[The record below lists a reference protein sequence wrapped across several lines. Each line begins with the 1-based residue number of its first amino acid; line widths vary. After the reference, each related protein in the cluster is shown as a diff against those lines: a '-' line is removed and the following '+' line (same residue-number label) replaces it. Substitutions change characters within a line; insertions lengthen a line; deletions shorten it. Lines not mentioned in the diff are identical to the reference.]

1 MNTYAQKV
9 LVSLRFHWTLN
20 GEWLSR
26 TDDDVR
32 LEQCGGER
40 EVSVSFLQPAR
51 SRLHIT
57 SPPIQPFNQDRL
69 EWEIAWQ
76 SWWQEGQKAPI

>member
-51 SRLHIT
+51 SLYQSPSYHIT
-57 SPPIQPFNQDRL
+57 SPPIQPRQ
-69 EWEIAWQ
+69 A
-76 SWWQEGQKAPI
+76 